1 MSDSLELFENPPKG
15 RKRKPRIP
23 ALVLKET
30 TSFSQDYV
38 GMPVADKKSERVG
51 KILDLAVKM
60 GEPFPPV
67 SSLAVEVSVRTGAFG
82 WAKFPAIIP
91 WSQVEEFD
99 ETVVKLSVL
108 PESIRLGELKKN
120 ELLLGKSVM
129 DQQVVDSE
137 GRKLLRVN
145 EIKLREVDGRL
156 RLAGVEVGMK
166 GLLAR
171 LGGGRRLDQVSGAFR
186 LKIMENIIMWDL
198 VEKFDSEMKRIKLGI
213 SQDMLK
219 DLYNL

>member
-1 MSDSLELFENPPKG
+1 MPENLDLFEEKPKG
-15 RKRKPRIP
+15 RKRKPKVP

-38 GMPVADKKSERVG
+38 GMPVVDRAEERVG

-67 SSLAVEVSVRTGAFG
+67 TSLAVEVSVRTGSFG

-91 WSQVEEFD
+91 WIQVEEFD
-99 ETVVKLSVL
+99 ENLVKLSIL
-108 PESIRLGELKKN
+108 PESIRLGALKKN

-145 EIKLREVDGRL
+145 EVKLREVDGRL

-166 GLLAR
+166 GLIGR
-171 LGGGRRLDQVSGAFR
+171 LGGGKRLEHVASAFR
-186 LKIMENIIMWDL
+186 LKVMENIIMWDL

>member
-1 MSDSLELFENPPKG
+1 MPEGMGLFGEIT
-15 RKRKPRIP
+15 RKRQRKPRVP

-30 TSFSQDYV
+30 TSLSQDYI
-38 GMPVADKKSERVG
+38 GMPVVDKKGERVG

-60 GEPFPPV
+60 GETYPPV
-67 SSLAVEVSVRTGAFG
+67 SSLAVEVSVRRGEFG

-91 WSQVEEFD
+91 WTQVEEFD
-99 ETVVKLSVL
+99 EKVVKLSIL
-108 PESIRLGELKKN
+108 PESIRLGELKRN
-120 ELLLGKSVM
+120 ELLLGRDVM

-145 EIKLREVDGRL
+145 EVKLREVDGRL

-171 LGGGRRLDQVSGAFR
+171 LGGGKQLDLVAHAFR

-198 VEKFDSEMKRIKLGI
+198 VETFEREMKRIKLGI